1 MKERNTIYKIIFISC
16 IAISLLT
23 YFTRAVSAAE
33 TMILSVI
40 VIAFLLVINAG
51 YGGGFST
58 LPALL
63 SERFGMKR
71 ISQIHGLS
79 LSAWAVAGLTGNNT
93 SEIILKA
100 SDNNYQNIVIVGAGL
115 YIVALVI
122 CIVMVSKKRGVVE

>member
-1 MKERNTIYKIIFISC
+1 
-16 IAISLLT
+16 
-23 YFTRAVSAAE
+23 
-33 TMILSVI
+33 MILSVI

-122 CIVMVSKKRGVVE
+122 CVVMVSKRGTWSSDDKKAVHLDLCCGHVRDSCVVS